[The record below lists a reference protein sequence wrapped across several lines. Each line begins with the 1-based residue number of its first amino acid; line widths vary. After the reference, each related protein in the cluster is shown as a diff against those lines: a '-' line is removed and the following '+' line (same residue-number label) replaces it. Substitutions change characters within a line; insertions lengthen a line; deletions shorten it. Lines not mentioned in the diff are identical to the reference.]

1 VRALQDPNDPK
12 LGRIVAAMIGDLQAA
27 YDLEPRPA
35 ERIVDLQNGAA
46 RVTQPGVTVHETP
59 VRIDIDDRTLDR
71 PVRVRVDVLSVE
83 RDVTL
88 DPAMWSG

>member
-1 VRALQDPNDPK
+1 
-12 LGRIVAAMIGDLQAA
+12 MIGDLHAA

-35 ERIVDLQNGAA
+35 ERRVERHDASA
-46 RVTQPGVTVHETP
+46 VVTQPGVIVHETP
-59 VRIDIDDRTLDR
+59 QRIDIDDRSLDR

-83 RDVTL
+83 RDVAL